1 MNIQVHFY
9 FKSFKVIDLLED
21 SLTYYSKRISLI
33 YNIDKVSKLFLIQN
47 QQLNQRKIKNQL
59 YKFYFQ
65 RNIIKKIQNSRLIV
79 MIHKLKNKFLMKLKL
94 IQKAPKQWIFRQST
108 CSQTDKILQKIDF
121 LISQINGYSQ
131 DIINFSLKNQI
142 LCSKTAFI
150 CEVLNEKICKNQL
163 RTQLRKSSSL
173 NHNQN
178 MYIKEML
185 QISQTIKKSVQV
197 EKQDQLFGMK
207 SLMQQLPLVRRIKM
221 DSHEE
226 EDTQKINYQDLL
238 NISNNKQN
246 INDSE
251 ELILSKKCLKMEERE
266 VSNVLQSQKYFKRMS
281 KCYQIQN
288 QLTACKQIVVS
299 SQKHILKINQNQK
312 IYIGQQWFPFYLK
325 LFCQDSKS
333 SWQLFIKAINYL
345 QKKGVNYLLKKER
358 AFQIMKNFLTM
369 QKLEIQN
376 QIIFQTNNQLR
387 SYYFIDILITPQI
400 YSFIQLNSTFKYTQI
415 NQFSTFYY
423 NLLNNYFRFQS
434 L

>member
-1 MNIQVHFY
+1 MNNQVHFS

-33 YNIDKVSKLFLIQN
+33 YNIDKFSQIILNPKSIT
-47 QQLNQRKIKNQL
+47 QLKKNQEQTL
-59 YKFYFQ
+59 QILFSKKHKKEDLEFKINCYDPQ
-65 RNIIKKIQNSRLIV
+65 IKKQISYEIKINLKSSKIMDIFGKTPAHRLIRYYKKSISQQAKQMDIV
-79 MIHKLKNKFLMKLKL
+79 KVNQKSLKNL
-94 IQKAPKQWIFRQST
+94 
-108 CSQTDKILQKIDF
+108 
-121 LISQINGYSQ
+121 
-131 DIINFSLKNQI
+131 DIINFSLENQI
-142 LCSKTAFI
+142 LCLKTAFI
-150 CEVLNEKICKNQL
+150 CEVLNEKICKN
-163 RTQLRKSSSL
+163 QLRKSSSL

-185 QISQTIKKSVQV
+185 QISQTIKKSVQA
-197 EKQDQLFGMK
+197 EKQDQLFGIK

-266 VSNVLQSQKYFKRMS
+266 VSNVLQSQKYFKRIS

-288 QLTACKQIVVS
+288 QLTACKQMVVS

-333 SWQLFIKAINYL
+333 PWQLFNKAINYL

-376 QIIFQTNNQLR
+376 QIIFQTNKL
-387 SYYFIDILITPQI
+387 IKIIL
-400 YSFIQLNSTFKYTQI
+400 
-415 NQFSTFYY
+415 FY
-423 NLLNNYFRFQS
+423 
-434 L
+434 